1 VSIRLLPIFPL
12 PVVLFP
18 RAPLPLHV
26 FEPRYQRMLTDCMS
40 ADRQFGVIY
49 RADNVDEREIPSGT
63 VGCIAHIDTAEE
75 LPDGRSNILVSGTER
90 FTLERFVADPAPY
103 YVGEVVSVTDDREPD
118 LLLAPI
124 AERLRELF
132 QRVGR
137 SARTIADDAAPLP
150 DLPDDAAVVSF
161 AVAQYIDLELSV
173 KQDLLSS
180 RSPSE
185 RLRHLIRLLGGIVES
200 VEARAVVHAQ
210 ARSNGHGPR
219 AEAP

>member
-1 VSIRLLPIFPL
+1 
-12 PVVLFP
+12 
-18 RAPLPLHV
+18 
-26 FEPRYQRMLTDCMS
+26 MLTDCMRR
-40 ADRQFGVIY
+40 DRQFGIIY
-49 RADNVDEREIPSGT
+49 RPENMDEREIPSGT

-103 YVGEVVSVTDDREPD
+103 HVGEVVSVADESEPD

-124 AERLRELF
+124 ADRLRELF
-132 QRVGR
+132 HRVGR

-150 DLPDDAAVVSF
+150 DLPDDAAGISF

-173 KQDLLSS
+173 KQELLSS
-180 RSPSE
+180 RSPAE
-185 RLRHLIRLLGGIVES
+185 RLRHLVRLLSGIVES